1 MIILPRNRQTARP
14 GFLSVLLTSSS
25 RRAGHGRNPRLPGN
39 RRLFWV
45 IVAVMALTILPGNRG
60 LIRLIGLAR
69 DRAAI
74 NAELAGMEEKRIV
87 LEKELRQLATDQAT
101 IDRLIR
107 EELGWVRR
115 NETVYYLP
123 DK

>member
-1 MIILPRNRQTARP
+1 MIVLPHNRQAARP
-14 GFLSVLLTSSS
+14 GFLSVVMPSFS
-25 RRAGHGRNPRLPGN
+25 RRGGRGRDPRSPGN

>member
-1 MIILPRNRQTARP
+1 
-14 GFLSVLLTSSS
+14 
-25 RRAGHGRNPRLPGN
+25 
-39 RRLFWV
+39 
-45 IVAVMALTILPGNRG
+45 MALTILPGKRG
-60 LIRLIGLAR
+60 LISLIGLAR

-74 NAELAGMEEKRIV
+74 KAELSRLDERRTV
-87 LEKELRQLATDQAT
+87 LEKELRQLTTDQAT

-115 NETVYYLP
+115 NETVYRIP